1 MLSLAPA
8 GNRVSYRV
16 AIIDD
21 RFGAYEQE
29 ESILGPIAT
38 LEVTR
43 STDPGDIAAG
53 VRDAD
58 AVIVNLE
65 PIPRPTIEGM
75 RRCKIICRYGVG
87 YDNVDIA
94 AATECGIWVARVPDY
109 GIEDVS
115 DHALGLFLACVR
127 KIPYTDRGIRD
138 GGWGFRRNRPSY
150 RIRGKTFGLL
160 GYGAI
165 ARALHRKLS
174 GLGLAR
180 VLAHDPYVDEPEMH
194 AAGAEPASVDEL
206 LAASDYVSIHA
217 PLTPETRGMI
227 DQGRLAAMKPTAII
241 VNTARG
247 GIIDEPALAEALRA
261 GRIGYAALDV
271 FETEPLAADSPL
283 RELDTV
289 ILTDH
294 HAYYTEESVVELKTK
309 AAQRVRTALE
319 GGVPEAALNDPRRPA

>member
-1 MLSLAPA
+1 M
-8 GNRVSYRV
+8 SYRV

-21 RFGAYEQE
+21 RFEAYEEE

-43 STDPGDIAAG
+43 STDPQDIAAG

-65 PIPRPTIEGM
+65 PVPRSTIEGM

-180 VLAHDPYVDEPEMH
+180 VLAHDPYVDAAEMR
-194 AAGAEPASVDEL
+194 AAGAEPAGVDEV

-227 DQGRLAAMKPTAII
+227 DRARLAAMKPTAII

-247 GIIDEPALAEALRA
+247 GIIDESALADALRA

-271 FETEPLAADSPL
+271 FETEPLADESPL

-309 AAQRVRTALE
+309 AAQRVRTVLE

>member
-1 MLSLAPA
+1 MK
-8 GNRVSYRV
+8 YRV
-16 AIIDD
+16 AVIDD
-21 RFGAYEQE
+21 RFAAYREE
-29 ESILGPIAT
+29 ESVLGPIAT

-43 STDPGDIAAG
+43 STDPADIAAA

-65 PIPRPTIEGM
+65 PIPRSTIEGM

-115 DHALGLFLACVR
+115 DHALALFLACVR

-138 GGWGFRRNRPSY
+138 GGWGFPRNRPSF

-165 ARALHRKLS
+165 ARAVHRKLS
-174 GLGLAR
+174 GMGLAR
-180 VLAHDPYVDEPEMH
+180 VLAHDPYVDAAEMR
-194 AAGAEPASVDEL
+194 AAGAEPAGVEEL
-206 LAASDYVSIHA
+206 LTASDYVSIHT
-217 PLTPETRGMI
+217 PLTAETRGMI
-227 DQGRLAAMKPTAII
+227 GRARLARMKPTAII

-247 GIIDEPALAEALRA
+247 GIIDEHALADALRA
-261 GRIGYAALDV
+261 GRVGYAALDV
-271 FETEPLAADSPL
+271 FETEPPAADSPL

-289 ILTDH
+289 IFSDH

-309 AAQRVRTALE
+309 VAERVRTALE
-319 GGVPEAALNDPRRPA
+319 GGVPEAAINDPRKPA

>member
-1 MLSLAPA
+1 M
-8 GNRVSYRV
+8 SYRV

-21 RFGAYEQE
+21 RFEAYEE
-29 ESILGPIAT
+29 EERILGPIAA

-43 STDPGDIAAG
+43 STDPHEIAAG

-65 PIPRPTIEGM
+65 PIPRSTIEGM
-75 RRCKIICRYGVG
+75 RRCKIICRYGIG
-87 YDNVDIA
+87 YDNVDVA
-94 AATECGIWVARVPDY
+94 AATERGIWVARVPDY

-127 KIPYTDRGIRD
+127 KIPYTDRGIRA

-165 ARALHRKLS
+165 ARALHGKLS

-180 VLAHDPYVDEPEMH
+180 VLAYDPYVDEAEMR
-194 AAGAEPASVDEL
+194 AAGAQPAGVDEL
-206 LAASDYVSIHA
+206 LAVSDYVSIHA
-217 PLTPETRGMI
+217 PLTPETRGLI
-227 DQGRLAAMKPTAII
+227 DRARLAAMKPTAII

-247 GIIDEPALAEALRA
+247 GIIDERALADALRA

-271 FETEPLAADSPL
+271 FETEPLAAGSPL

-289 ILTDH
+289 ILSDH

-309 AAQRVRTALE
+309 AALRVRTALE
-319 GGVPEAALNDPRRPA
+319 GGVPDSALNDPRGTA

>member
-1 MLSLAPA
+1 M
-8 GNRVSYRV
+8 RYRV

-21 RFGAYEQE
+21 RFEAYEEE

-43 STDPGDIAAG
+43 STDPQDIAAG

-65 PIPRPTIEGM
+65 PVPRSTIEGM

-180 VLAHDPYVDEPEMH
+180 VLAHDPYVDAAEMR
-194 AAGAEPASVDEL
+194 AAGAEPAGVDEV

-227 DQGRLAAMKPTAII
+227 DRARLAAMKPTAII

-247 GIIDEPALAEALRA
+247 GIIDESALADALRA

-309 AAQRVRTALE
+309 AAQRVRTVLE

>member
-1 MLSLAPA
+1 M
-8 GNRVSYRV
+8 SYRV

-21 RFGAYEQE
+21 RFEAYQEE

-65 PIPRPTIEGM
+65 PMPRPTIEGM

-94 AATECGIWVARVPDY
+94 AATERGIWVARVPDY

-180 VLAHDPYVDEPEMH
+180 VLAHDPYVDAAEMR
-194 AAGAEPASVDEL
+194 AAGAEPAGIDEL

-217 PLTPETRGMI
+217 PLTPETRGII
-227 DQGRLAAMKPTAII
+227 DRSRLAAMKPTAII

-247 GIIDEPALAEALRA
+247 GIIDEYALADALRA
-261 GRIGYAALDV
+261 GGIGYAALDV

-294 HAYYTEESVVELKTK
+294 NAYYTEESLVELKTK
-309 AAQRVRTALE
+309 AALRVRTALE

>member
-1 MLSLAPA
+1 MSH
-8 GNRVSYRV
+8 RVTIV
-16 AIIDD
+16 DD
-21 RFGAYEQE
+21 RFEAYEE
-29 ESILGPIAT
+29 EERILGPIAA
-38 LEVTR
+38 LQVTR
-43 STDPGDIAAG
+43 STDPAEIAAA

-58 AVIVNLE
+58 GVIVNLA
-65 PIPRPTIEGM
+65 PIERPAIEGM
-75 RRCKIICRYGVG
+75 RRCKIICRYGIG
-87 YDNVDIA
+87 YDNVDVA
-94 AATECGIWVARVPDY
+94 AATERGIWVARVPDY

-127 KIPYTDRGIRD
+127 KIPYTDRGIRA

-180 VLAHDPYVDEPEMH
+180 VLAHDPYVDPAAMR
-194 AAGAEPASVDEL
+194 AAGAEPAPVDEL

-217 PLTPETRGMI
+217 PLTPETRGLI
-227 DQGRLAAMKPTAII
+227 DGQRLAAMKPAAII

-247 GIIDEPALAEALRA
+247 GIIDEDALAGALRA

-309 AAQRVRTALE
+309 AALRVRTALE
-319 GGVPEAALNDPRRPA
+319 GGAPESALNDPRRPS

>member
-1 MLSLAPA
+1 M
-8 GNRVSYRV
+8 SYRV

-21 RFGAYEQE
+21 RFEAYQEE

-75 RRCKIICRYGVG
+75 RRCKIICRYGIG

-94 AATECGIWVARVPDY
+94 AATERGIWVARVPDY

-180 VLAHDPYVDEPEMH
+180 VLAHDPYVDAAEMR
-194 AAGAEPASVDEL
+194 AAGAEPAGIDEL

-217 PLTPETRGMI
+217 PLTPETRGII
-227 DQGRLAAMKPTAII
+227 DRSRLAAMKPTAII

-247 GIIDEPALAEALRA
+247 GIIDEYALADALRA
-261 GRIGYAALDV
+261 GGIGYAALDV

-294 HAYYTEESVVELKTK
+294 NAYYTEESLVELKTK
-309 AAQRVRTALE
+309 AALRVRTALE
-319 GGVPEAALNDPRRPA
+319 GGVPEAALNDPSRPA

>member
-1 MLSLAPA
+1 
-8 GNRVSYRV
+8 VSYRV

-227 DQGRLAAMKPTAII
+227 DQARLAAMKPTAII

>member
-1 MLSLAPA
+1 M
-8 GNRVSYRV
+8 SYRV

-21 RFGAYEQE
+21 RFEAYQEE

-65 PIPRPTIEGM
+65 PIPRSAIEGM
-75 RRCKIICRYGVG
+75 RRCKIICRYGIG

-94 AATECGIWVARVPDY
+94 AATERGIWVARVPDY

-127 KIPYTDRGIRD
+127 KIPFTDRGIRD

-180 VLAHDPYVDEPEMH
+180 VLAHDPYVDAAEMR
-194 AAGAEPASVDEL
+194 AAGAEPAGIDEL
-206 LAASDYVSIHA
+206 LAASDYVSVHA

-227 DQGRLAAMKPTAII
+227 DHARLAAMKPTAII

-247 GIIDEPALAEALRA
+247 GIIDEYALADALRA
-261 GRIGYAALDV
+261 GGIGYAALDV

-294 HAYYTEESVVELKTK
+294 NAYYTEESLVELKTK
-309 AAQRVRTALE
+309 AALRVRTALE

>member
-1 MLSLAPA
+1 
-8 GNRVSYRV
+8 VSYRV

-227 DQGRLAAMKPTAII
+227 DQARLAAMKPTAII

-271 FETEPLAADSPL
+271 FETEPLADESPL

>member
-1 MLSLAPA
+1 M
-8 GNRVSYRV
+8 SYRV
-16 AIIDD
+16 TIVDD
-21 RFGAYEQE
+21 RFEAYEE
-29 ESILGPIAT
+29 EERILGPIAA

-43 STDPGDIAAG
+43 STDPAEIAAA

-58 AVIVNLE
+58 AVIVNLA
-65 PIPRPTIEGM
+65 PIARPAIEGM
-75 RRCKIICRYGVG
+75 RRCKIICRYGIG
-87 YDNVDIA
+87 YDNVDVA
-94 AATECGIWVARVPDY
+94 AATERGIWVARVPDY

-127 KIPYTDRGIRD
+127 KIPYTDRGIRA

-180 VLAHDPYVDEPEMH
+180 VLAHDPYADPAAMR
-194 AAGAEPASVDEL
+194 AAGAEPVPVDEL

-217 PLTPETRGMI
+217 PLTPETRGII
-227 DQGRLAAMKPTAII
+227 DGRRLAAMKPAAII
-241 VNTARG
+241 INTARG
-247 GIIDEPALAEALRA
+247 GIIDEDALAGALRA

-271 FETEPLAADSPL
+271 FETEPLAAGSPL

-309 AAQRVRTALE
+309 AALRVRTALQ
-319 GGVPEAALNDPRRPA
+319 GGAPESALNDPRRPA

>member
-1 MLSLAPA
+1 M
-8 GNRVSYRV
+8 SYRV

-21 RFGAYEQE
+21 RFEAYQEE

-75 RRCKIICRYGVG
+75 RRCKIICRYGIG

-94 AATECGIWVARVPDY
+94 AATERGIWVARVPDY

-127 KIPYTDRGIRD
+127 KIPFTDRGIRD
-138 GGWGFRRNRPSY
+138 GGWGFRRNRASY
-150 RIRGKTFGLL
+150 RIRGRTFGLL

-180 VLAHDPYVDEPEMH
+180 VLAHDPYVDAAEMR
-194 AAGAEPASVDEL
+194 AAGAEPAGIDEL
-206 LAASDYVSIHA
+206 LAASDYVSVHA

-227 DQGRLAAMKPTAII
+227 DHARLAAMKPTAII

-247 GIIDEPALAEALRA
+247 GIIDEYALADALRA
-261 GRIGYAALDV
+261 GGIGYAALDV
-271 FETEPLAADSPL
+271 FATEPLAADSPL

-294 HAYYTEESVVELKTK
+294 NAYYTEESLVELKTK
-309 AAQRVRTALE
+309 AALRVRTALE

>member
-1 MLSLAPA
+1 
-8 GNRVSYRV
+8 VSYRV

-43 STDPGDIAAG
+43 STDPQDIAAG

-180 VLAHDPYVDEPEMH
+180 VLAHDPYVDAAEMR
-194 AAGAEPASVDEL
+194 AAGAEPAGVDEV

-227 DQGRLAAMKPTAII
+227 DQARLAAMKPTAII

-247 GIIDEPALAEALRA
+247 GIIDESALADALRA

>member
-1 MLSLAPA
+1 
-8 GNRVSYRV
+8 VSYRV

-227 DQGRLAAMKPTAII
+227 DQARLAAMKPTAII

-271 FETEPLAADSPL
+271 FETEPLADESPL

-309 AAQRVRTALE
+309 AAQRVRTVLE

>member
-1 MLSLAPA
+1 M
-8 GNRVSYRV
+8 SYRV

-21 RFGAYEQE
+21 RFEAYEEE

-75 RRCKIICRYGVG
+75 RRCKIICRYGIG

-94 AATECGIWVARVPDY
+94 AATERGIWVARVPDY

-180 VLAHDPYVDEPEMH
+180 VLAHDPYVDAAEMR
-194 AAGAEPASVDEL
+194 AAGAEPAGIDEL

-217 PLTPETRGMI
+217 PLTPETRGII
-227 DQGRLAAMKPTAII
+227 DRSRLAAMKPTAII

-247 GIIDEPALAEALRA
+247 GIIDEYALADALRA
-261 GRIGYAALDV
+261 GGIGYAALDV

-294 HAYYTEESVVELKTK
+294 NAYYTEESLVELKTK
-309 AAQRVRTALE
+309 AALRVRTALE

>member
-1 MLSLAPA
+1 M
-8 GNRVSYRV
+8 SYRV

-21 RFGAYEQE
+21 RFEAYQEE

-75 RRCKIICRYGVG
+75 RRCKIICRYGIG

-94 AATECGIWVARVPDY
+94 AATERGIWVARVPDY

-180 VLAHDPYVDEPEMH
+180 VLAHDPYVDAAEMR
-194 AAGAEPASVDEL
+194 AAGAEPAGIDEL
-206 LAASDYVSIHA
+206 LAASDYVSVHA

-227 DQGRLAAMKPTAII
+227 DHARLAAMKPTAII

-247 GIIDEPALAEALRA
+247 GIIDEYALADALRA
-261 GRIGYAALDV
+261 GGIGYAALDV

-294 HAYYTEESVVELKTK
+294 NAYYTEESLVELKTK
-309 AAQRVRTALE
+309 AALRVRTALE

>member
-1 MLSLAPA
+1 M
-8 GNRVSYRV
+8 SYRV

-21 RFGAYEQE
+21 RFEAYEEE

-75 RRCKIICRYGVG
+75 RRCKIICRYGIG

-94 AATECGIWVARVPDY
+94 AATERGIWVARVPDY

-180 VLAHDPYVDEPEMH
+180 VLAHDPYVDAAEMR
-194 AAGAEPASVDEL
+194 AAGAEPAGVDEL

-217 PLTPETRGMI
+217 PLTPETRGII
-227 DQGRLAAMKPTAII
+227 DRSRLAAMKPTAII

-247 GIIDEPALAEALRA
+247 GIIDEHALAEALRA

-309 AAQRVRTALE
+309 AALRVRTALE

>member
-1 MLSLAPA
+1 
-8 GNRVSYRV
+8 VSYRV

-21 RFGAYEQE
+21 RFGAYEEE

-65 PIPRPTIEGM
+65 PVPRSTIEGM

-180 VLAHDPYVDEPEMH
+180 VLAHDPYVDAAEMR
-194 AAGAEPASVDEL
+194 AAGAEPAGVDEL

-227 DQGRLAAMKPTAII
+227 DQARLAAMKPTAII

-247 GIIDEPALAEALRA
+247 GIIDESALADALRA

-309 AAQRVRTALE
+309 AAQRVRTVLE

>member
-1 MLSLAPA
+1 
-8 GNRVSYRV
+8 VSYRV

-138 GGWGFRRNRPSY
+138 GGWGFRRNRPSTASAA
-150 RIRGKTFGLL
+150 RPSACWATGRSRAPSTASCPGWVWRGCWPTIRTSTRPRCGPPG
-160 GYGAI
+160 
-165 ARALHRKLS
+165 RSR
-174 GLGLAR
+174 R
-180 VLAHDPYVDEPEMH
+180 VWTSCWRH
-194 AAGAEPASVDEL
+194 
-206 LAASDYVSIHA
+206 
-217 PLTPETRGMI
+217 
-227 DQGRLAAMKPTAII
+227 PT
-241 VNTARG
+241 TC
-247 GIIDEPALAEALRA
+247 PFTLR
-261 GRIGYAALDV
+261 
-271 FETEPLAADSPL
+271 
-283 RELDTV
+283 
-289 ILTDH
+289 
-294 HAYYTEESVVELKTK
+294 
-309 AAQRVRTALE
+309 
-319 GGVPEAALNDPRRPA
+319 

>member
-1 MLSLAPA
+1 
-8 GNRVSYRV
+8 VSYRV

-180 VLAHDPYVDEPEMH
+180 VLAHDPYVDAAEMR
-194 AAGAEPASVDEL
+194 AAGAEPAGVDEV

-227 DQGRLAAMKPTAII
+227 DQARLAAMKPTAII

-247 GIIDEPALAEALRA
+247 GIIDESALADALRA

-309 AAQRVRTALE
+309 AAQRVRTVLE

>member
-1 MLSLAPA
+1 M
-8 GNRVSYRV
+8 SYRV

-21 RFGAYEQE
+21 RFEAYQEE

-75 RRCKIICRYGVG
+75 RRCKIICRYGIG

-94 AATECGIWVARVPDY
+94 AATERGIWVARVPDY

-180 VLAHDPYVDEPEMH
+180 VLAHDPYVDAAEMR
-194 AAGAEPASVDEL
+194 AAGAEPAGIDEL

-217 PLTPETRGMI
+217 PLTPETRGII
-227 DQGRLAAMKPTAII
+227 DRSRLAAMKPTAII

-247 GIIDEPALAEALRA
+247 GIIDEYALADALRA
-261 GRIGYAALDV
+261 GGIGYAALDV

-294 HAYYTEESVVELKTK
+294 NAYYTEESLVELKTK
-309 AAQRVRTALE
+309 AALRVRTALE